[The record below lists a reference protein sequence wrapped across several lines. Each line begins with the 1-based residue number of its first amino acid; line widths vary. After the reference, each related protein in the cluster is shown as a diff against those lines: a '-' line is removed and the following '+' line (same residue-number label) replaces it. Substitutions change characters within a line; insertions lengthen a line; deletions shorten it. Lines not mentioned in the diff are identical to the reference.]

1 MTRNPF
7 PKSQSSLYLF
17 CRSKRDQ
24 AASKSGLRSDFFMYD
39 IAACK
44 WTLVCDDTA
53 EIGGP
58 SLIYDHQMCLDP
70 ENQNIYVFGGQ
81 TVQGLSSR

>member
-1 MTRNPF
+1 
-7 PKSQSSLYLF
+7 
-17 CRSKRDQ
+17 
-24 AASKSGLRSDFFMYD
+24 MYD